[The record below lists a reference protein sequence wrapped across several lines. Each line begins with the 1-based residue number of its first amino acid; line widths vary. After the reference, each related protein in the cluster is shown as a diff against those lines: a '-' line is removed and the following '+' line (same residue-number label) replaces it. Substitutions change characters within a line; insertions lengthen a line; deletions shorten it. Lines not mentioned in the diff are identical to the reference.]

1 MARVSLVEAPET
13 VVAWNIFNAS
23 ALLGDINGTGQV
35 TLTDEQ
41 IEKVNT
47 AIKDAGFSETLKR
60 RHPKI
65 VVGFVKSCKTPRFRS
80 FIYHTNRS
88 RQRRNLTNCLW
99 RTEYQSRT
107 KVVVAKP
114 GAMMPDGLM
123 IWGFTWGR
131 KFWNDLFSKELR
143 LPNAR

>member
-47 AIKDAGFSETLKR
+47 AIKDAGFSETLEKTTPLKLWLALSNHVK
-60 RHPKI
+60 HPDSDHLSI
-65 VVGFVKSCKTPRFRS
+65 TQ
-80 FIYHTNRS
+80 S

-99 RTEYQSRT
+99 RTSKQDKSSCGQTR
-107 KVVVAKP
+107 
-114 GAMMPDGLM
+114 
-123 IWGFTWGR
+123 R
-131 KFWNDLFSKELR
+131 ND
-143 LPNAR
+143 A